1 MDDGRMKIGRIQR
14 VPVRELWEREDT
26 GFTVW
31 LEQNVDVLGEALGLQ
46 LSVLEREQAVGPFRA
61 DLVAEDSEGRLVIIE
76 NQLEPT
82 NHDHLGKV
90 VTYFANLDAKT
101 AIWVSTDPRH
111 EHVKAVNWLNESTP
125 ADQWFYA
132 VLLEAVFIEE
142 GIAAPLFTVIAGPSS
157 EGKAIG
163 NEKKEHADRHL
174 RRLTFWE
181 ELLKR
186 AKAKGFLHHENR
198 QPTTRAYFGVSTGTP
213 GTSWLYHTW
222 VNGKSG
228 VTLYILARDRSETK
242 RIFDLLY
249 AARSEIESAFG
260 EPLQWERLDEKTSS
274 RIHHKFNGS
283 FQSPEDNWPEIQDEL
298 IDCMDRFIASV
309 GPHLSNI

>member
-1 MDDGRMKIGRIQR
+1 MKIGRVQR

-31 LEQNVDVLGEALGLQ
+31 LEQNVEVLGEVLGLQ
-46 LSVLEREQAVGPFRA
+46 LSVIEREQAVGPFRV
-61 DLVAEDSEGRLVIIE
+61 DLVAEDGEGRLVIIE

-125 ADQWFYA
+125 ADQCFYA

-142 GIAAPLFTVIAGPSS
+142 GMAAPLFTVIAGPSS
-157 EGKAIG
+157 EGQAIG

-181 ELLKR
+181 ELLER
-186 AKAKGFLHHENR
+186 AKARDVLHHENR
-198 QPTTRAYFGVSTGTP
+198 QPNTRSYFWAPTGTP
-213 GTSWLYHTW
+213 GTGWTYHTW
-222 VNGKSG
+222 VNGKSA
-228 VTLYILARDRSETK
+228 VNLYINTGDRHEPK

-260 EPLQWERLDEKTSS
+260 EPLDWERYDEKTAS
-274 RIHHKFNGS
+274 RIQHKFNGS
-283 FQSPEDNWPEIQDEL
+283 FQSPEDDWPEIQDEL
-298 IDCMDRFIASV
+298 IDCMDRFIASIS
-309 GPHLSNI
+309 PHLSNI

>member
-1 MDDGRMKIGRIQR
+1 MKIGRVQR

-31 LEQNVDVLGEALGLQ
+31 LEQNVEVLGEVLGLQ
-46 LSVLEREQAVGPFRA
+46 LSVIEREQAVGPFRV
-61 DLVAEDSEGRLVIIE
+61 DLVAEDGEGRLVIIE

-174 RRLTFWE
+174 RMLTFWE

-186 AKAKGFLHHENR
+186 AKAKKVLYHENR
-198 QPTTRAYFGVSTGTP
+198 QPSTKCYLYAGTGRP
-213 GTSWLYHTW
+213 GTGWAYQTW
-222 VNGKSG
+222 MKGQSAVE
-228 VTLYILARDRSETK
+228 LYIDTRDRPENK

-260 EPLQWERLDEKTSS
+260 KPLDWQRLDEKRAS
-274 RIHHKFNGS
+274 RIQHEFNGS
-283 FQSPEDNWPEIQDEL
+283 FKSPEDDWPEIQDEL
-298 IDCMDRFIASV
+298 IDCMDRFITSI
-309 GPHLSNI
+309 GPHLGNV

>member
-1 MDDGRMKIGRIQR
+1 MKIGRVQR

-31 LEQNVDVLGEALGLQ
+31 LEQNVDVLGEVLGLE

-61 DLVAEDSEGRLVIIE
+61 DLVAEDDEGRRVIIE

-90 VTYFANLDAKT
+90 VTYFANLEAKI

-111 EHVKAVNWLNESTP
+111 EHVKAVSWLNESTP

-157 EGKAIG
+157 EGKAVG
-163 NEKKEHADRHL
+163 NEKKEHANRHL
-174 RRLTFWE
+174 RRLIFWE

-186 AKAKGFLHHENR
+186 AKAKGVLHHENR
-198 QPTTRAYFGVSTGTP
+198 QPTTRAYFGTPTGTP
-213 GTSWLYHTW
+213 RTSWNYHTW

-228 VTLYILARDRSETK
+228 ITLYMKTEK
-242 RIFDLLY
+242 KVFDLLY

-260 EPLQWERLDEKTSS
+260 EPLQWERLDEKNAS
-274 RIHHKFNGS
+274 RIQYEFNGS
-283 FQSPEDNWPEIQDEL
+283 FQSSEDDWPEILDEL
-298 IDCMDRFIASV
+298 IDCMDRFIVSI
-309 GPHLSNI
+309 GPHLRNT

>member
-1 MDDGRMKIGRIQR
+1 MKIGRVKR

-31 LEQNVDVLGEALGLQ
+31 LEQNVEVLGEVLGLQ
-46 LSVLEREQAVGPFRA
+46 LSVIEREHAVGPFRA
-61 DLVAEDSEGRLVIIE
+61 DLVAEDGEGRLVIIE

-125 ADQWFYA
+125 ADQCFYA

-142 GIAAPLFTVIAGPSS
+142 GIAAPLFTVIAGPSP
-157 EGKAIG
+157 EGQAIG

-181 ELLKR
+181 ELLER
-186 AKAKGFLHHENR
+186 AKAKDVLHHENVPPSTKCYLHAR
-198 QPTTRAYFGVSTGTP
+198 RTGTGSTG
-213 GTSWLYHTW
+213 WAYQTW
-222 VNGKSG
+222 VRGQSS
-228 VTLYILARDRSETK
+228 VELYIDTRDLTANK
-242 RIFDLLY
+242 RIFDALY
-249 AARSEIESAFG
+249 STRSEIESAFG
-260 EPLQWERLDEKTSS
+260 KPLDWQRLDEKRAS
-274 RIHHKFNGS
+274 RIRHEFNGS
-283 FQSPEDNWPEIQDEL
+283 FQSPEDDWPEIQDEL
-298 IDCMDRFIASV
+298 IDCMDRFITSI
-309 GPHLSNI
+309 GPHLSNV